1 MHLKA
6 EAEGVQAAQAKA
18 TEAASSVVRKATF
31 QEIVL
36 TLTSS
41 RTEVEVEAVVE
52 EAPA

>member
-6 EAEGVQAAQAKA
+6 EAEVVQAAQVKA
-18 TEAASSVVRKATF
+18 TEAALSAVRKATF

-41 RTEVEVEAVVE
+41 QTEEEVEAVAE
-52 EAPA
+52 EVLA

>member
-6 EAEGVQAAQAKA
+6 EAEGVQAVQAKA
-18 TEAASSVVRKATF
+18 TEAASSVVRRATS

-41 RTEVEVEAVVE
+41 QTEAEVEAVAE
-52 EAPA
+52 EVLA